1 MPPLVGLAP
10 NQLNKACA
18 CAVKVLEESSDH
30 QRIAKQAQAGVDA
43 HPGTEQAQ
51 QLQTVI
57 NSINAGASV
66 K

>member
-43 HPGTEQAQ
+43 YPGTEQAQ
-51 QLQTVI
+51 QLQT
-57 NSINAGASV
+57 A
-66 K
+66 